1 VYKRQV
7 HNDEVCLAQQ
17 SVLVVDEV
25 EGRGSRLL
33 GSTEVDDTRPICN
46 HTDEDPGPPLKTN
59 VNGLAS
65 GLSPDR
71 RLGLVPL
78 EPWWE
83 FRVPS

>member
-1 VYKRQV
+1 VPLVGIVSVNDAGVPRRHGV

-46 HTDEDPGPPLKTN
+46 HTDEDPGTPL
-59 VNGLAS
+59 
-65 GLSPDR
+65 
-71 RLGLVPL
+71 
-78 EPWWE
+78 
-83 FRVPS
+83 